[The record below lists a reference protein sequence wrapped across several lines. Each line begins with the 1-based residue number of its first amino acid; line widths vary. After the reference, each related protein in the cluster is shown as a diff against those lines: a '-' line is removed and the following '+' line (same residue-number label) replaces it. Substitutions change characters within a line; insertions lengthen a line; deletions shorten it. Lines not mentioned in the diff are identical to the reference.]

1 MKAKFQFEI
10 MELDDD
16 MVAVPMGDGAESYHG
31 VLKINETAAAILK
44 LLAEDTTEEQIV
56 KVLLEEY
63 TGDRAEIARY
73 THEYIEKLIAEGI
86 VE

>member
-1 MKAKFQFEI
+1 MIRLMIQ
-10 MELDDD
+10 
-16 MVAVPMGDGAESYHG
+16 
-31 VLKINETAAAILK
+31 INETAAAILK